1 MPLKK
6 INSKNFQILDCTLR
20 DGGYYNNWNF
30 SIKLVQD
37 YLNIISKTNI
47 QYVELGFRGF
57 LKNKNLGL
65 TGHTDD
71 NFINKLNFPKSLK
84 IGVMVNAS
92 DLFKNNYSPLK
103 NLKRIFPKINK
114 KIYFVRFACHS
125 EEIFGLKDTID
136 WLSKKGISIFI
147 NVMQVSELNLSK
159 LKKICIFLRDKN
171 IKALYFADSLGA
183 LESKKFNKMIRLL
196 KKFWHKDLGLHA
208 HDNLSLAFE
217 NSKLAIMN
225 NFKWI
230 DSTIM
235 GMGRGPGNLKT
246 EEILEKVQRKQV
258 PLINQLKNKYF
269 KNLMKKYKWG
279 TNKYYREAAIKKIH
293 PTYIQQM
300 LADDRYKEK
309 DYKNILKGL
318 ANEDARK
325 FNEHKLF
332 LSSNIYATQKKGKW
346 SPSSDLFN
354 KNFLIL
360 GPGEN
365 AKKSRSKLIK
375 FINTKKLFVIALN
388 SLNYMPEK
396 FINVRT
402 ICHPKRI
409 ILDFENLNSSNISI
423 IAPIS
428 SMPQKFKNYLHSGNK
443 FLFDFGL
450 HVNGKKKIAIFKN
463 YCSLPKPLVLFY
475 SLSVAISAKAKKI
488 YIAGFDGY
496 KNDDP
501 FNDETNYY
509 LKKFLKSHNRINL
522 KTLTKSKYNIPS
534 SIL

>member
-1 MPLKK
+1 MT
-6 INSKNFQILDCTLR
+6 NKNKFKILDCTLR

-30 SIKLVQD
+30 SFKLIQE

-65 TGHTDD
+65 TGYTDD
-71 NFINKLNFPKSLK
+71 SLIEKLKFPRSLK
-84 IGVMVNAS
+84 IGVMINAS

-103 NLKRIFPKINK
+103 NLKRLFPKISK
-114 KIYFVRFACHS
+114 KIYFVRFACHT
-125 EEIFGLKDTID
+125 EEVFGLKDAID
-136 WLSKKGISIFI
+136 WLSKRGISVFI
-147 NVMQVSELNLSK
+147 NIMQVSELNLNQ
-159 LKKICIFLRDKN
+159 LKKICIFLRNKN
-171 IKALYFADSLGA
+171 IRALYFADSLGA
-183 LESKKFNKMIRLL
+183 LESKKFKKIIKLL
-196 KKFWHKDLGLHA
+196 KKVWNKELGLHA
-208 HDNLSLAFE
+208 HDNL
-217 NSKLAIMN
+217 KLALKNSEFAIKN
-225 NFKWI
+225 NFQWI

-246 EEILEKVQRKQV
+246 EEIIKKIEKKQV
-258 PLINQLKNKYF
+258 SLINLLKKKYF
-269 KNLMKKYKWG
+269 QKLMKKYKWG
-279 TNKYYREAAIKKIH
+279 TNRYYKEAAVKKIH

-300 LADDRYKEK
+300 LADDRYKER
-309 DYKNILKGL
+309 DYKNILKSL
-318 ANEDARK
+318 ADEDARK

-332 LSSNIYATQKKGKW
+332 FSSNIYAAQKKGKW
-346 SPSSDLFN
+346 SPANDLIN
-354 KNFLIL
+354 KNILIL

-365 AKKSRSKLIK
+365 AKKNRYKLIK
-375 FINTKKLFVIALN
+375 FIKTKKLFVIALN

-396 FINVRT
+396 LINIRT

-409 ILDFENLNSSNISI
+409 ILDFKNLNSSNVSI

-428 SMPQKFKNYLHSGNK
+428 SMPKKLKDYLHSENK
-443 FLFDFGL
+443 FIFDFGL
-450 HVNGKKKIAIFKN
+450 HINGQKKINIFKN

-488 YIAGFDGY
+488 YLAGFDGY

-501 FNDETNYY
+501 FTDETDYY
-509 LKKFLKSHNRINL
+509 LKKFLKSHTKINL
-522 KTLTKSKYNIPS
+522 KTLTKTKYNIQS